1 MQRTGQ
7 DGSGGVNRNRKGE
20 DDQRQHRFVAQQT
33 AQFFNAEG
41 YKYYVIRALPL
52 LFFQQ
57 QNAQTHHHRDGNQ

>member
-33 AQFFNAEG
+33 AQFFNAE
-41 YKYYVIRALPL
+41 II
-52 LFFQQ
+52 
-57 QNAQTHHHRDGNQ
+57 NIT